1 MKNTYNM
8 PFTQILNLE
17 AEDVLTTSYSDI
29 PFSDNSDP
37 SNSPDTEVGF

>member
-1 MKNTYNM
+1 MKNTYKT

-29 PFSDNSDP
+29 PFSDSNDP
-37 SNSPDTEVGF
+37 SNPPDTEVGF